1 MRQRHHTFALDSS
14 NILSQAQNYLAT
26 NRLHTPPLS
35 ARPMDEK
42 KSVPQTA
49 REART
54 RLSRDHTPTTQRQAK
69 IAIAI
74 EQHNQSQA
82 RIEDSIL

>member
-14 NILSQAQNYLAT
+14 NILTQAQNYLAS

-35 ARPMDEK
+35 ARPVQEK
-42 KSVPQTA
+42 KSAPQTA
-49 REART
+49 RDPRT
-54 RLSRDHTPTTQRQAK
+54 IQSRDCTPTTQRQAK

-74 EQHNQSQA
+74 EQHHQSQA